1 MKFSQHKICG
11 YVGKLQEPPSVEA
24 NPRKTDCQDMF
35 PARGRRRLS
44 GIRIW
49 TLDWPDSFYKGIAK
63 TMRFLKN
70 VVFSF
75 FWAPQGPG
83 VGPKCAPG
91 GRLSNPE
98 VSSESGQWRPDWWQK
113 RVLKKS
119 QEPTIVGANY
129 SNLGIGAKNSS
140 GASNATRVGASATT
154 KLRSAT

>member
-70 VVFSF
+70 VMCFLVFF
-75 FWAPQGPG
+75 GPPRGQEWAQNVPPG
-83 VGPKCAPG
+83 
-91 GRLSNPE
+91 
-98 VSSESGQWRPDWWQK
+98 
-113 RVLKKS
+113 
-119 QEPTIVGANY
+119 T
-129 SNLGIGAKNSS
+129 NS
-140 GASNATRVGASATT
+140 
-154 KLRSAT
+154 